1 MVACLTRSRYVPLH
15 SDHPHAKPLT
25 EYGFWAI
32 IVRNLSTDNGQMLF
46 RPSFCAHC
54 GEKIERSDW
63 GIFTS
68 RRFCPVCESE
78 FKGQDLIPRAIVAG
92 GVLIGVLGLGSYLK
106 SGNAAETRVAKF
118 AQQPIIERPA
128 VTAQLTAQQPPAAQ
142 AQTVPASNVAAVPRT
157 VPVAPPPAAK
167 TTPQDVVY
175 MCGAQTKKGTPCS
188 RRVHG
193 PIRCY
198 QHLGMPPMLP
208 QEKLRVS

>member
-1 MVACLTRSRYVPLH
+1 
-15 SDHPHAKPLT
+15 
-25 EYGFWAI
+25 
-32 IVRNLSTDNGQMLF
+32 MLF
-46 RPSFCAHC
+46 RPSFCANC

-78 FKGQDLIPRAIVAG
+78 FKGLDLIPRAIVAA

-106 SGNAAETRVAKF
+106 SGNAAETRLVKL
-118 AQQPIIERPA
+118 AQQPIERPA
-128 VTAQLTAQQPPAAQ
+128 SGAQLTAQPPPPAIQ
-142 AQTVPASNVAAVPRT
+142 AAPMSNMAVQPKNVAAVP
-157 VPVAPPPAAK
+157 PQISAAR

-175 MCGAQTKKGTPCS
+175 VCGAQTKKGTPCS

-198 QHLGMPPMLP
+198 QHLGMPAMLP